1 VLAGGAAVTTILLAF
16 LLRFVLGAVSY
27 AAATPG
33 GLFAPMLV
41 LGAQLGAIVGALCQT
56 AYPAAEVDVTAF
68 FYRCRAGS
76 GYRHCP
82 RCRDDGRL
90 HDAIADAGGMLGGNA
105 DTEPAARGAN
115 L

>member
-1 VLAGGAAVTTILLAF
+1 MRRRRQAVC
-16 LLRFVLGAVSY
+16 
-27 AAATPG
+27 
-33 GLFAPMLV
+33 FAPMLV

-82 RCRDDGRL
+82 RCRDDGML